1 MTASEILLV
10 LAIGLAGG
18 VTGGLLGIGG
28 SVVMIPLLTLL
39 LGPNQQLYQ
48 AACMPVN
55 VLVALGALRRH
66 VLAKAVR
73 TDWLR
78 WLIPVTALAAIAG
91 VLLGNMLDG
100 AVLARL
106 FGAFLLYVAASEAL
120 RHVRRVVVDP
130 ADVSPASPGAAS
142 LVGAAT
148 GGIAGLL
155 GVGGGIVAVPLLRT
169 IGRMPLRQAIAT
181 STATIVVASTIGAI
195 AKNASIGSLTDPA
208 GAPLTLAASLGLAA
222 TLAPAGLLGGYLGSR
237 LTYALP
243 IASVRVVF
251 AALIA
256 LAGLR
261 MIGLLHI

>member
-1 MTASEILLV
+1 MTALEILLV
-10 LAIGLAGG
+10 LGIGLAGG
-18 VTGGLLGIGG
+18 ISGGLLGIGG
-28 SVVMIPLLTLL
+28 SVVMLPLLTLL

-55 VLVALGALRRH
+55 VVVAIGALRRH
-66 VLAKAVR
+66 VLAKTIR

-78 WLIPVTALAAIAG
+78 WLMPATALAAIVG
-91 VLLGNMLDG
+91 VLLGNLLDG
-100 AVLARL
+100 AVLGRL

-120 RHVRRVVVDP
+120 RHVRRVVVDCAEITP
-130 ADVSPASPGAAS
+130 ATPGGAS

-181 STATIVVASTIGAI
+181 STATIVIASSIGAI
-195 AKNASIGSLTDPA
+195 AKNASIGSLT
-208 GAPLTLAASLGLAA
+208 GAEGEPLSLGVSLGLAA
-222 TLAPAGLLGGYLGSR
+222 ILAPSALLGGYLGSR

-243 IASVRVVF
+243 IAAVRIAF
-251 AALIA
+251 AVLIGI
-256 LAGLR
+256 AGLR
-261 MIGLLHI
+261 MIGLVPF